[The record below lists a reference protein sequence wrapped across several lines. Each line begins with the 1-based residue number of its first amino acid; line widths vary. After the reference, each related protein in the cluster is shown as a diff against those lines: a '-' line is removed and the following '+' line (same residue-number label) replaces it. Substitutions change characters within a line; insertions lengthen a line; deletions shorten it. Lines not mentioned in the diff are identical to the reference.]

1 MANVVKKNV
10 EKGVVSTVVVAL
22 ASILAIAVQQGAKRM
37 GLDIDYAQTTV
48 IITATIAG
56 LIAAA
61 QNWLKH
67 RKKKKA

>member
-37 GLDIDYAQTTV
+37 GLDIDCAQTTV